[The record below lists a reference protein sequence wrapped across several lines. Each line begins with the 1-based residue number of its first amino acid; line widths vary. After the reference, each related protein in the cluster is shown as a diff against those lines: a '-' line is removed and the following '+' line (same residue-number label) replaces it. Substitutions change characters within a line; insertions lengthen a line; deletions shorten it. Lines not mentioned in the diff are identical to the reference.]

1 MRFCWV
7 WWYCVP
13 RFGIDFVPCVQRS
26 AAQCWPVPN
35 PFGGSFGG
43 KSVRRI
49 LTRTA
54 QINAQLWSNWEIG
67 ILTSRGFHTG
77 KAPRTNNEVLLSSKK
92 LYENQLHAISSHRPC
107 HREKRPC
114 LGTFA
119 PHRRGSR
126 PAKYRPK
133 IPTFRG
139 FFSLPQRHLPEWDFP
154 VQVNPT
160 QINN

>member
-1 MRFCWV
+1 MLFYWV
-7 WWYCVP
+7 LWYCVP
-13 RFGIDFVPCVQRS
+13 SLRADFVPCVQKS
-26 AAQCWPVPN
+26 AASCWPVPT

-43 KSVRRI
+43 KMARRI
-49 LTRTA
+49 LIRTA
-54 QINAQLWSNWEIG
+54 QINAQLWFHWEMWIPISQG
-67 ILTSRGFHTG
+67 SRKW
-77 KAPRTNNEVLLSSKK
+77 KAQRIRNEILLSSKK
-92 LYENQLHAISSHRPC
+92 LYAALHHCTPAHRPC